1 MYSFLTRKHGVDA
14 EAPEKPEK
22 QAHLIPLTVPIGAL
36 LKVLPNAWKES
47 PDKLQ
52 DAAPGQFFLERAIA
66 HIQTAGGLCD
76 SNDYILVHEGLN
88 LSSMLTVPFSKVR
101 GLSQRKS

>member
-22 QAHLIPLTVPIGAL
+22 RAHLIPLAVPIGAL
-36 LKVLPNAWKES
+36 LKALPNAWKES
-47 PDKLQ
+47 PDKLR
-52 DAAPGQFFLERAIA
+52 DTAPGQFFLERAVA
-66 HIQTAGGLCD
+66 QIQTAGGLRD
-76 SNDYILVHEGLN
+76 SNDYVLLHEGLN
-88 LSSMLTVPFSKVR
+88 LSSVLTVPFSKVR